1 MLIVGGFAI
10 AVIVILLFMTIKIV
24 PAYQRIVVL
33 RLGKYNGTRGDGV
46 QIIIPFI
53 DVPIW
58 VDLRES
64 FLEIPQQTCITK
76 DNAPIAID
84 FLIYWKVV
92 EPKNSVIEVRN
103 FMGAAQGIAMTTLRA
118 VIGDISLDDVLAK
131 RDQINQVLRAKLD
144 EVTER
149 WGVKVTTVEIREIQ
163 PPHEVQDAMN
173 KQMAAERMRRALVTQ
188 SEGER
193 AAAILVA
200 EGQKQAEILKAE
212 GERQAR
218 ILRAEGYS
226 SALTTV
232 FAAAKGIDNK
242 TMAIQYLETL
252 KTLSESQSSK
262 WIIPMEFT
270 QMISPFVSKLKE
282 SGQEK

>member
-1 MLIVGGFAI
+1 ML
-10 AVIVILLFMTIKIV
+10 LK
-24 PAYQRIVVL
+24 
-33 RLGKYNGTRGDGV
+33 DH
-46 QIIIPFI
+46 
-53 DVPIW
+53 PI
-58 VDLRES
+58 
-64 FLEIPQQTCITK
+64 
-76 DNAPIAID
+76 
-84 FLIYWKVV
+84 
-92 EPKNSVIEVRN
+92 
-103 FMGAAQGIAMTTLRA
+103 
-118 VIGDISLDDVLAK
+118 
-131 RDQINQVLRAKLD
+131 D

-173 KQMAAERMRRALVTQ
+173 KQMAAERTRRAMVTQ

-226 SALTTV
+226 NALTTI
-232 FAAAKGIDNK
+232 FSAAKGIDNK

-252 KTLSESQSSK
+252 KGLSESPSSK

-282 SGQEK
+282 SGGDK